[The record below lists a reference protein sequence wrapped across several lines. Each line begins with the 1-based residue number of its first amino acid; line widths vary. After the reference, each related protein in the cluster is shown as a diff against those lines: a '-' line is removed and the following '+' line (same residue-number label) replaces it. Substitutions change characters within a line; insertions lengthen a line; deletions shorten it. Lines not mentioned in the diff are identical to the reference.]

1 MQQINK
7 KTEKRLKL
15 ICSVT
20 KKIYSWILGM
30 EKIFEKVKHI
40 TWNIIK
46 IVVVI
51 LMIFS
56 VPFILPSVLKL
67 LIKIKW
73 FDNIQ
78 EFLNYFSIF
87 TNKYVIIYIGIGIL
101 LFIVGFGKIGEILQ
115 QITDR
120 IRKVDVDFDRKKLSA
135 EMEVKESIESKKI
148 SEEIQK
154 KNNSSDLR
162 NNIVKE
168 IKKQQGLG
176 QLAIDEINRKI
187 CIECDI
193 DKLEEENDK
202 IRSFAAYNMINKE
215 TKILLSTI
223 YDKQYIGKEE
233 FKKCII
239 EGYARRNK
247 NNANLNT
254 KNLNKI
260 ANNKYETIY
269 NGLKFLNIIE
279 PSEYDDIIKL
289 TRNGKKFVKEYIK
302 EKEGI

>member
-1 MQQINK
+1 
-7 KTEKRLKL
+7 
-15 ICSVT
+15 
-20 KKIYSWILGM
+20 
-30 EKIFEKVKHI
+30 
-40 TWNIIK
+40 
-46 IVVVI
+46 
-51 LMIFS
+51 
-56 VPFILPSVLKL
+56 
-67 LIKIKW
+67 
-73 FDNIQ
+73 
-78 EFLNYFSIF
+78 
-87 TNKYVIIYIGIGIL
+87 
-101 LFIVGFGKIGEILQ
+101 
-115 QITDR
+115 
-120 IRKVDVDFDRKKLSA
+120 
-135 EMEVKESIESKKI
+135 
-148 SEEIQK
+148 
-154 KNNSSDLR
+154 
-162 NNIVKE
+162 
-168 IKKQQGLG
+168 
-176 QLAIDEINRKI
+176 
-187 CIECDI
+187 
-193 DKLEEENDK
+193 
-202 IRSFAAYNMINKE
+202 MINKE